1 MKELWSNLKF
11 AWSYAKEQKKYIFII
26 VFTSMCN
33 IIFSIVTPILSAKII
48 ISLTSNNF
56 IQIIL
61 IALAICVVE
70 GLSSLMHYLSRRSAI
85 KVYRNT
91 LSVLEIDLGR
101 NVLKLENEC
110 LDKNGSGVFIQR
122 LTNDTSRIG
131 VTTNS

>member
-1 MKELWSNLKF
+1 M
-11 AWSYAKEQKKYIFII
+11 
-26 VFTSMCN
+26 
-33 IIFSIVTPILSAKII
+33 PILSAKII
-48 ISLTSNNF
+48 ILLTSKEYL
-56 IQIIL
+56 QIIL

-70 GLSSLMHYLSRRSAI
+70 GLSSFMYYLSRRSAI

-122 LTNDTSRIG
+122 LTNFKDCRCIPRRIR
-131 VTTNS
+131 NDI

>member
-1 MKELWSNLKF
+1 MDLVVVKELWRNLKF
-11 AWSYAKEQKKYIFII
+11 AWSYAKGQKKYIYIIFFASLCNI
-26 VFTSMCN
+26 VF
-33 IIFSIVTPILSAKII
+33 SIAMPILSAKII
-48 ISLTSNNF
+48 ILLTSKEYLR
-56 IQIIL
+56 IIL

-70 GLSSLMHYLSRRSAI
+70 GLSSFMYYLSRRSAI

-122 LTNDTSRIG
+122 LTNFKD
-131 VTTNS
+131 